1 VSRRRVVITGIGAIT
16 PFGRSVSATWRRL
29 VSGESSVR
37 AITLPNAATGV
48 PLCVP
53 AAPVEGTLE
62 PLEKSVAPL
71 VDKFTWLG
79 ILAARDAFAESNLK
93 HVNRSRCGV
102 SSGTCMGGITE
113 TERGFDAIYVQ
124 KRPRTHPFTVIRTM
138 YNGPAAFIA
147 QEHDLTGPTLCYST
161 TCSSS
166 SVAIGEAMRQI
177 RHGYADVM
185 IAGGSETLL
194 TYSAFN
200 IWASGHLLAAVSDV
214 PAQSC
219 RPFSANRDGT
229 ALGEGAVFLVLEA
242 EDHARSRGARVY
254 AELAGYGI
262 AGDCA
267 HVTQPSVDGQS
278 RPMRLALDD
287 AGSKPEQVDYIQAH
301 GTGTRLNDVTEV
313 KAIKQV
319 FGAHAMRLAVSSCKA
334 QVGHMVGAAGAM
346 GALIGTLAI
355 HYGEVPPTAFLSEV
369 DPECDLDFVP
379 NVGRRLSRVDVVM
392 TNAFGFGGTG
402 VSLVFRRYDS
412 GQLYKL

>member
-1 VSRRRVVITGIGAIT
+1 MSRRRVLITGIGAIT
-16 PFGRSVSATWRRL
+16 PLGRSVSAIWGRL

-37 AITLPNAATGV
+37 AISLPNAATGV
-48 PLCVP
+48 SLCVP
-53 AAPVEGTLE
+53 GAPVEGALE
-62 PLEKSVAPL
+62 PLQRSIAPL
-71 VDKFTWLG
+71 VDRFTWLG
-79 ILAARDAFAESNLK
+79 VLAARDAVVDSNLNL
-93 HVNRSRCGV
+93 VDRNRCGV

-113 TERGFDAIYVQ
+113 TERGFDAIFVQ
-124 KRPRTHPFTVIRTM
+124 KRPRTHPFTVVRTM

-147 QEHDLTGPTLCYST
+147 QEHELTGPTLCYST

-177 RHGYADVM
+177 RHGYADAM

-200 IWASGHLLAAVSDV
+200 IWSSGPLLAAVSDL

-229 ALGEGAVFLVLEA
+229 ALGEGAVFLILES

-262 AGDCA
+262 SSDCA
-267 HVTQPSVDGQS
+267 HVTQPSVDGQG
-278 RPMRLALDD
+278 RPMQLALDD
-287 AGSKPEQVDYIQAH
+287 AGATPDEVDYIQAH

-319 FGAHAMRLAVSSCKA
+319 FGAHAMKLAVSSCKA

-346 GALIGTLAI
+346 GALIGALAI
-355 HYGEVPPTAFLSEV
+355 HHAEIPPTAFLNEV

-379 NVGRRLSRVDVVM
+379 NVGRRSTKLDVVM
-392 TNAFGFGGTG
+392 ANAFGFGGTG
-402 VSLVFRRYDS
+402 ASLVFRKCDS
-412 GQLYKL
+412 DQFDKQ

>member
-1 VSRRRVVITGIGAIT
+1 
-16 PFGRSVSATWRRL
+16 
-29 VSGESSVR
+29 
-37 AITLPNAATGV
+37 
-48 PLCVP
+48 
-53 AAPVEGTLE
+53 
-62 PLEKSVAPL
+62 
-71 VDKFTWLG
+71 
-79 ILAARDAFAESNLK
+79 
-93 HVNRSRCGV
+93 
-102 SSGTCMGGITE
+102 
-113 TERGFDAIYVQ
+113 
-124 KRPRTHPFTVIRTM
+124 M

-147 QEHDLTGPTLCYST
+147 QEHELTGPTLCYST

-177 RHGYADVM
+177 RHGYADAM

-200 IWASGHLLAAVSDV
+200 IWSSGHLLAAVSEK

-287 AGSKPEQVDYIQAH
+287 AGSRPEEVDYIQAH

-313 KAIKQV
+313 KAIKRV
-319 FGAHAMRLAVSSCKA
+319 FGAHAMKFAVSSCKA

-346 GALIGTLAI
+346 GALIGALAI
-355 HYGEVPPTAFLSEV
+355 HYGEIPPTAFLSEV

-379 NVGRRLSRVDVVM
+379 NVGRRLSELNVVM

-402 VSLVFRRYDS
+402 ASLIFRRYESDRLDK
-412 GQLYKL
+412 Q

>member
-1 VSRRRVVITGIGAIT
+1 MSSRRVLITGIGAVT
-16 PFGRSVSATWRRL
+16 PLGRSVSAIWRRL
-29 VSGESSVR
+29 MSGESSVR
-37 AITLPNAATGV
+37 AITLLNAATGAS
-48 PLCVP
+48 LCVP
-53 AAPVEGTLE
+53 GAPVESVLE
-62 PLEKSVAPL
+62 PLSKSVAPL
-71 VDKFTWLG
+71 VDRFTWLG
-79 ILAARDAFAESNLK
+79 ILAARDAFAESNLS
-93 HVNRSRCGV
+93 HVDRSRCGV

-113 TERGFDAIYVQ
+113 TERGFNAIYVQ

-147 QEHDLTGPTLCYST
+147 QEHELTGPILSYST

-166 SVAIGEAMRQI
+166 SAAIGEAMRQI
-177 RHGYADVM
+177 RHGYADAM

-194 TYSAFN
+194 TYAAFN
-200 IWASGHLLAAVSDV
+200 IWSSGHLLATVSEV
-214 PAQSC
+214 AAQSC

-278 RPMRLALDD
+278 RPMRLALAD
-287 AGSKPEQVDYIQAH
+287 AGATPEEVDYIQAH
-301 GTGTRLNDVTEV
+301 GTGTRLNDLTEV

-319 FGAHAMRLAVSSCKA
+319 FGAHARRLAVSSCKA

-355 HYGEVPPTAFLSEV
+355 HSRQIPPTAFLSDV

-379 NVGRRLSRVDVVM
+379 NVGRRLSKLDLVM
-392 TNAFGFGGTG
+392 SNAFGFGGTG
-402 VSLVFRRYDS
+402 VSLVIRRYDS
-412 GQLYKL
+412 DQLDKK